1 MAKKWRDL
9 DTIRENLKTAKEN
22 VAKYT
27 KELKETQEHELI
39 KNSNEM
45 FEKFKKLAGDDSKME
60 DMLAYFQNSID
71 NAKPEDF
78 EEEEETE
85 EVSETEESK
94 ETEEDK
100 EATSDETEE
109 TEETDATATAE
120 DDETEA
126 VEETDEVD
134 TSFPYGNNIY

>member
-9 DTIRENLKTAKEN
+9 DTIRDNLDTAKKN
-22 VAKYT
+22 VVKYT

-60 DMLAYFQNSID
+60 DMLTYFQNAID
-71 NAKPEDF
+71 NANPEDF
-78 EEEEETE
+78 KEEEVEAVE
-85 EVSETEESK
+85 
-94 ETEEDK
+94 
-100 EATSDETEE
+100 EATADETEE
-109 TEETDATATAE
+109 TEETDAIATAE

-134 TSFPYGNNIY
+134 TSFSYENNTY

>member
-9 DTIRENLKTAKEN
+9 DTIRDNLDTAKKN

-71 NAKPEDF
+71 NANPEDF
-78 EEEEETE
+78 KEEE
-85 EVSETEESK
+85 VESV
-94 ETEEDK
+94 E
-100 EATSDETEE
+100 EAT
-109 TEETDATATAE
+109 A
-120 DDETEA
+120 DETEA
-126 VEETDEVD
+126 AEETDEVD
-134 TSFPYGNNIY
+134 TSSLFENNTY

>member
-9 DTIRENLKTAKEN
+9 DTIRDNLDTAKKN

-71 NAKPEDF
+71 NANPEDF
-78 EEEEETE
+78 KEEE
-85 EVSETEESK
+85 VESV
-94 ETEEDK
+94 E
-100 EATSDETEE
+100 EATADETEAA
-109 TEETDATATAE
+109 EETDAIATAE

-134 TSFPYGNNIY
+134 TSSLFENNTY

>member
-9 DTIRENLKTAKEN
+9 DTIRDNLKTAKEN

-39 KNSNEM
+39 KGSNEM

-71 NAKPEDF
+71 NANPEDF
-78 EEEEETE
+78 KEEAEE
-85 EVSETEESK
+85 
-94 ETEEDK
+94 
-100 EATSDETEE
+100 A
-109 TEETDATATAE
+109 EETDAIATAE

-134 TSFPYGNNIY
+134 TSSLFENNNY